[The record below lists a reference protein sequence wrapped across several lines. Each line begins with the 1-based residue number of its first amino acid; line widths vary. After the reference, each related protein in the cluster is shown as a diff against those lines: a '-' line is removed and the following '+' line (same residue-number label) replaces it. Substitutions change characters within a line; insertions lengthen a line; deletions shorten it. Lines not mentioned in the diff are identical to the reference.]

1 MKARVTVRPRPEIL
15 DPQGKAILSTLGSGG
30 YSQVTDLRAGKS
42 FDLVLDVKNRKEA
55 EEVLDE
61 ICKNLL
67 SNPLIETYEYELE
80 DA

>member
-15 DPQGKAILSTLGSGG
+15 DPQGKAILGTLGQEG

-42 FDLVLDVKNRKEA
+42 FDLVLDVENRKQA

-61 ICKNLL
+61 ICGNLL

>member
-15 DPQGKAILSTLGSGG
+15 DPQGKAILSTLGSEG

-80 DA
+80 EA